1 MDIPIG
7 SISARIDAIQQR
19 IDSITGD
26 QAQSEAASAPA
37 NSQSS
42 GAFTQALAGA
52 SSVGGENPP
61 DAPSVSNFGMGEI
74 GPDGSPVRPLDPSQ
88 TTGSKVAD
96 YAPQIGAAAAKYG
109 IDPKIVS
116 AVMQAESG
124 GNPNAV
130 SRTGAQGLM
139 QLMPSTARSVGV
151 TNPFDPAENID
162 GGARQIASLLSE
174 FGGDLDLALA
184 GYNAGSGAVKRF
196 GGIPPYPET
205 QSYVRKIRGI
215 LANS

>member
-19 IDSITGD
+19 IDSITGT
-26 QAQSEAASAPA
+26 QAQSEATGAPA
-37 NSQSS
+37 NPPSG

-52 SSVGGENPP
+52 SSIGGDNPP
-61 DAPSVSNFGMGEI
+61 DAPPVSGFGMGQI

-88 TTGSKVAD
+88 ITGSKVAD

-109 IDPKIVS
+109 VDPKIVS

-139 QLMPSTARSVGV
+139 QLMPSTARAVGV
-151 TNPFDPAENID
+151 ANPFDPAENID
-162 GGARQIASLLSE
+162 GGTRQIASLLSE

-205 QSYVRKIRGI
+205 QHYVRKIRGI